1 MTIDVA
7 EIKQNKYAEK
17 FDELRT
23 YQARGSKY
31 IDLKESVSKN
41 AKKVFD
47 GWEKIV
53 YGFKNGILLPLKKN
67 DMKTDSGDQR
77 SNILDTPG
85 QRRFDDFL
93 EQIEEE

>member
-1 MTIDVA
+1 M
-7 EIKQNKYAEK
+7 
-17 FDELRT
+17 
-23 YQARGSKY
+23 G
-31 IDLKESVSKN
+31 LKMEYYRLS
-41 AKKVFD
+41 
-47 GWEKIV
+47 
-53 YGFKNGILLPLKKN
+53 KKN